1 MPRRKKSSFTR
12 DIGVDLVYQSEVVQK
27 LINMIMKQGKKTT
40 AQRIVY
46 GALDILSE
54 KNKGDKKQAF
64 EMFERAFS
72 QVVPSVEVRPRRVG
86 GSVYQI
92 PVAVQPARARAL
104 AFRWIIKA
112 ASQRP
117 AKSMDRRLA
126 QELIDA
132 AEGRGGAMK
141 RKMEVHKMAESN
153 RAFSHYAW

>member
-27 LINMIMKQGKKTT
+27 LINMIMKQGKKET

-46 GALDILSE
+46 GALEILAE
-54 KNKGDKKQAF
+54 KNKGDKEKAF
-64 EMFERAFS
+64 EVFERAFT
-72 QVVPSVEVRPRRVG
+72 QVIPTVEVRPRRVG

-104 AFRWIIKA
+104 AFRWVIKA
-112 ASQRP
+112 AASRP
-117 AKSMDRRLA
+117 AKSMKQRLA
-126 QELIDA
+126 QEFMDA

-141 RKMEVHKMAESN
+141 KKMEVHKMAESN